1 LLSVGSDAYTLI
13 KTGDTEWDDKAYDEL
28 LVALDKKDLKSLPEI
43 EFDWDEDDLEDLF
56 PILWE
61 RFGEEPL
68 G

>member
-1 LLSVGSDAYTLI
+1 M
-13 KTGDTEWDDKAYDEL
+13 KWDDDIHNEFL
-28 LVALDKKDLKSLPEI
+28 EALEKKGLHYKTDI

-56 PILWE
+56 PVLWE